1 MQISKAKILEELNT
15 TLDTVTEVSFQLSNT
30 DDTQISFEQWENAD
44 NNLDDAKNYIEETIN
59 IIKRYMK
66 GE

>member
-1 MQISKAKILEELNT
+1 MQWSKENILEELNT
-15 TLDTVTEVSFQLSNT
+15 VLDTVVEASFQLSNT
-30 DDTQISFEQWENAD
+30 DDTQISYEQWENAD

>member
-15 TLDTVTEVSFQLSNT
+15 ALDTVAEASFQLSNT
-30 DDTQISFEQWENAD
+30 DDTQISYEQWENVD
-44 NNLDDAKNYIEETIN
+44 NNLDDAKDYISDAIN
-59 IIKRYMK
+59 IVKRYMK